1 MKEEI
6 DIDKK
11 GQRILIID
19 DETQIRR
26 FLRVSLTS
34 HGYEVR
40 EAGTGQAGLDEVAI
54 FAADLVILDLGLPD
68 MSGMKVL
75 AKIREWSKVPIII
88 LSVTEQE
95 TDKITAL
102 DNGADDYVTK
112 PFSMGELLARMRAAL
127 RHSAGDGEE
136 PTLRFDDLFLDL
148 ANRQIKVADGEV
160 KLTPTEYELIKNLAL
175 NAGKVLTHKFLL
187 RSVWGPAYENDI
199 QYLRVFMGQIRR
211 KIENDPSRPRHIIT
225 EPGVGYRLL

>member
-1 MKEEI
+1 M
-6 DIDKK
+6 DRK

-40 EAGTGQAGLDEVAI
+40 DVGTGQAGLDEVVK
-54 FAADLVILDLGLPD
+54 FNPELVILDLGLPD
-68 MSGMKVL
+68 ISGIEVL
-75 AKIREWSKVPIII
+75 SLIRDWSKIPIII
-88 LSVTEQE
+88 LSVKERE
-95 TDKITAL
+95 IDKITAL

-112 PFSMGELLARMRAAL
+112 PFGMGELLARMRAAL
-127 RHSAGDGEE
+127 RHSAGVGEE
-136 PTLRFDDLFLDL
+136 PILRFDDLVIDL
-148 ANRQIKVADGEV
+148 PHRQIKAAGAEI
-160 KLTPTEYELIKNLAL
+160 KLTPIEYELMKNLAL

-187 RSVWGPAYENDI
+187 RAVWGPAYENDI

-211 KIENDPSRPRHIIT
+211 KIETDPSRPRHIIT